1 MASAASTQV
10 KPVSIPVEKSTA
22 KVVNPEAW
30 AQALLLPC
38 TLTVDLVLPGFTVR
52 DWLQLNRESVIDS
65 RWQVTADVPLRVNGV
80 LIAWVEFEVVND
92 HRAVRIT
99 ELD

>member
-1 MASAASTQV
+1 MASAASTQP
-10 KPVSIPVEKSTA
+10 KQ
-22 KVVNPEAW
+22 VVIAGDASEDAW
-30 AQALLLPC
+30 MQAVALPC
-38 TLTVDLVLPGFTVR
+38 TITVDLVLPGFTVR

-80 LIAWVEFEVVND
+80 LVAWAEFEVVND